1 MKGNTIP
8 VGTLLCRGVRFEGH
22 NFFWMVVWQAGAWL
36 LACLVMAVVSLF
48 VKEDVLGVVDVPG
61 LCALV
66 VGTFFFFFE
75 GVNLF
80 GAQYALLVGL
90 GVSRRRAV
98 ALGWALSVLAGA
110 VELAVVALLNTVW
123 RVVLATPGQ
132 FAEILSLIPFWG
144 WAALLLLP
152 PCFAVMGTAVV
163 RKFGRIGVLVLYL
176 LFLGVC
182 FSPNA
187 LRSGEGYLTV
197 EQVVTA
203 LPWIFLTIGAACA
216 LLGSVLLL
224 RASLNNG

>member
-1 MKGNTIP
+1 MKEHTIP

-36 LACLVMAVVSLF
+36 LACLVMAVISLF
-48 VKEDVLGVVDVPG
+48 VREDVLGVADVPA

-98 ALGWALSVLAGA
+98 ALGWALSVLTGA
-110 VELAVVALLNTVW
+110 VELAVVALLNMIW
-123 RVVLATPGQ
+123 RLVMATPGQ
-132 FAEILSLIPFWG
+132 YAEILSLLPLWG

-163 RKFGRIGVLVLYL
+163 RKFGKIGILVLYL
-176 LFLGVC
+176 LFLGIC

-187 LRSGEGYLTV
+187 LHSGQGFLTV
-197 EQVVTA
+197 EQVTAA
-203 LPWIFLTIGAACA
+203 LPWIFLTMGGGCA
-216 LLGSVLLL
+216 LLGNVLLL
-224 RASLNNG
+224 RAPLNNG